1 MEYTKPKIMRRV
13 AFSKSE
19 DARTC
24 LSCGFVLMRKSMPE
38 WVHRLTCPRCKTT
51 IQVKHTDNN
60 TVVLTNEE
68 YADLFD
74 REGGAAQIW
83 IKEEENDDNSGTAE

>member
-1 MEYTKPKIMRRV
+1 MKPAIMRRV
-13 AFSKSE
+13 AFSQTE
-19 DARTC
+19 AARTC
-24 LSCGFVLMRKSMPE
+24 LCCGLVLFKRSMPDR
-38 WVHRLTCPRCKTT
+38 VDRLTCPRCGTT

-68 YADLFD
+68 FADLFD

-83 IKEEENDDNSGTAE
+83 IKEENEDGTERVD